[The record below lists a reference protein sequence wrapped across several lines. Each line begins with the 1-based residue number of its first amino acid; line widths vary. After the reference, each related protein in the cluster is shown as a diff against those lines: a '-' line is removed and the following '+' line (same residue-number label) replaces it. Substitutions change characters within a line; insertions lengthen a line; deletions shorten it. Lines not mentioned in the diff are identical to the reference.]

1 MADTL
6 PLDPPPANLKTILFV
21 CTHNSGRSQ
30 MAEAYV
36 NRLFSERLQAYSAGT
51 EPTALSPAVAAAMA
65 EEGIDLSGHR
75 AKDVS
80 EFAGREFDAVV
91 TVCDNA
97 REACPFFPGGGR
109 RMHESFADPS
119 RCAGSPDEV
128 LDCVRR
134 IRDEIRAWVVRM
146 WGDPAKPFGNAG
158 QR

>member
-6 PLDPPPANLKTILFV
+6 PLDPPAEGTRTVLFV
-21 CTHNSGRSQ
+21 CTHNSARSQ

-36 NRLFSERLQAYSAGT
+36 NRLFPSLLRAYSAGT
-51 EPTALSPAVAAAMA
+51 EPTALSPAVAAVMA

-75 AKDVS
+75 AKDVG
-80 EFAGREFDAVV
+80 EFAGREFDYVV

-97 REACPFFPGGGR
+97 REACPYFPGGGR
-109 RMHESFADPS
+109 RMHESFTDPS

-134 IRDEIRAWVVRM
+134 IRDEIRAWLVRL
-146 WGDPAKPFGNAG
+146 WGEPDGAAGGAG